1 MRNRRLAFDKK
12 SARTFDSQGFLHV
25 ASTPITRAGVR
36 PYYGRELPG
45 WEDFG
50 LEASRVYNVFCPPEE
65 LEKAAT
71 TFNGVP
77 LLIDHAPES
86 ADNPQKELR
95 VGSVGTS
102 PRFVAPYLC
111 NDLTV
116 TDATAISLIEDE
128 KKVELSASYAFIP
141 EMSSGEYDGE
151 HYDIIMRDIQGN
163 HVALVEEG
171 RAGPDV
177 RVADEKPKAL
187 KGLRMDKEKILGL
200 LAQLTA
206 IFKGEDKVEDEDAE
220 GKPVA
225 DNGDVDISNNG
236 EGSEADGAEGKDDKV
251 ADEEPEAIAGKDD
264 NLENKEKATAAENVV
279 NVKIEKEAGGLDEHP
294 GAPEG
299 QVVMDAA
306 AIEANIRK
314 RLRAQNDAARM
325 CRPILGDID
334 PLVYDSANGI
344 YGAALKAMG
353 YDPKRYSPQAY
364 AGMVKVALDMRRG
377 NATQTVVMDSA
388 HGNAGVCELD
398 DTKVRLPRVIR

>member
-1 MRNRRLAFDKK
+1 MRQRRLIFDKK
-12 SARTFDSQGFLHV
+12 SARTFDNQGFLHV
-25 ASTPITRAGVR
+25 SSTPITRAGVR

-50 LEASRVYNVFCPPEE
+50 LEASRVYNVLCPPEE
-65 LEKAAT
+65 LEKAAA

-116 TDATAISLIEDE
+116 TDAAAISLIEDG
-128 KKVELSASYAFIP
+128 KKVELSASYAFVP
-141 EMSSGEYDGE
+141 DMSPGEYDGE
-151 HYDIIMRDIQGN
+151 AYDIIMRDIRGN

-177 RVADEKPKAL
+177 RVADEKPKDL
-187 KGLRMDKEKILGL
+187 KGLHMDKEKILGL
-200 LAQLTA
+200 LAQLMA
-206 IFKGEDKVEDEDAE
+206 IFKGEDKGDAE

-236 EGSEADGAEGKDDKV
+236 DDSGADGAEGKDDKV
-251 ADEEPEAIAGKDD
+251 VTDAEPGEVVPGTDD
-264 NLENKEKATAAENVV
+264 NVENKEKATAAENVV
-279 NVKIEKEAGGLDEHP
+279 NVKIEKEASGLDEHP

-314 RLRAQNDAARM
+314 RLRAQNDAARA
-325 CRPILGDID
+325 CRPILGDVD
-334 PLVYDSANGI
+334 PLVYDSASAI

-353 YDPKRYSPQAY
+353 YDPGQYSPQAY
-364 AGMVKVALDMRRG
+364 AGMVRVALDMRRG
-377 NATQTVVMDSA
+377 GASQTVIMDSA
-388 HGNAGVCELD
+388 HGNAGVCEID
-398 DTKVRLPRVIR
+398 DSKVRLPRVIR